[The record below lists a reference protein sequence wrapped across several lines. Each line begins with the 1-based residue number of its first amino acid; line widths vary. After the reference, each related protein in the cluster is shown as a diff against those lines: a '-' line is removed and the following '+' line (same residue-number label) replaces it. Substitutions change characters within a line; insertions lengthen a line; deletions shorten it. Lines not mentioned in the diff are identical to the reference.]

1 MARRYFVDAW
11 YYIASID
18 TFDSHYRQVLG
29 LGRTI
34 AGAELVTH
42 DGVFAEVLAF
52 FSEEGPRLRGIAAQ
66 AVRRAIVDVDV
77 IASSDLFAA
86 ALDRYEGRPD
96 KEYSLVDCMSMV
108 LMEQRGIHH
117 VLTNDHHFAQAGF
130 TVVSQ

>member
-11 YYIASID
+11 YYIALID
-18 TFDSHYRQVLG
+18 TFDSHYRQVVG
-29 LGRTI
+29 LRRTI

-42 DGVFAEVLAF
+42 DGVFGEVLAF
-52 FSEEGPRLRGIAAQ
+52 FSEEGPRLRGFAVQTVRNAIAEIE
-66 AVRRAIVDVDV
+66 V
-77 IASSDLFAA
+77 ASSTSLFPA
-86 ALDRYEGRPD
+86 ALDRYEARPD

>member
-11 YYIASID
+11 FYIASID

-29 LGRTI
+29 LRRTI
-34 AGAELVTH
+34 AGADLLTQ

-66 AVRRAIVDVDV
+66 AVRHAFAEIEVV
-77 IASSDLFAA
+77 ASSDLFPA
-86 ALDRYEGRPD
+86 ALDRYEARPD

>member
-11 YYIASID
+11 FYIASID

-29 LGRTI
+29 LRRTI
-34 AGAELVTH
+34 AGADLVTH

-52 FSEEGPRLRGIAAQ
+52 FSEEGPHLRGIAAQ
-66 AVRRAIVDVDV
+66 AVRHAFAEIKVV
-77 IASSDLFAA
+77 ASSGLFPA
-86 ALDRYEGRPD
+86 ALDRYEARPD

-108 LMEQRGIHH
+108 FMEQRGIHH